1 MCQDLL
7 SAMRVQQTLSP
18 RNLCYRREG
27 NDNTKSEKNRNSG
40 MGRDASCGRC
50 GEWRSLYG
58 GGLSRDLDAARVKNM
73 QREVEGGTRAF
84 MAKGTVCVKTDK
96 RMCSMFPEEHG
107 GLCGRRETS
116 KGWGRR
122 VNQGPDHTE
131 S

>member
-27 NDNTKSEKNRNSG
+27 NDNTKSEKNRNSR

-58 GGLSRDLDAARVKNM
+58 GGLGIDVDAARVQNM
-73 QREVEGGTRAF
+73 QREVAGGQELSWPKERS
-84 MAKGTVCVKTDK
+84 V
-96 RMCSMFPEEHG
+96 
-107 GLCGRRETS
+107 
-116 KGWGRR
+116 
-122 VNQGPDHTE
+122 
-131 S
+131 

>member
-58 GGLSRDLDAARVKNM
+58 GGRSRDLDAARVNNM

>member
-40 MGRDASCGRC
+40 TGRDASCGRC
-50 GEWRSLYG
+50 GEWRSLCG
-58 GGLSRDLDAARVKNM
+58 GGLGIDLDAARVQNM
-73 QREVEGGTRAF
+73 Q
-84 MAKGTVCVKTDK
+84 

-122 VNQGPDHTE
+122 GNQGPDHTE

>member
-40 MGRDASCGRC
+40 MGRDVSCGRC

-58 GGLSRDLDAARVKNM
+58 GGLSRYLDAARVKNM